1 VFLEGIV
8 FLQAK
13 YKNNHESNMAVWKII
28 ASSFSIKSLVRIA
41 IYTHLILLF
50 LLYSFPVKA
59 ELHMNAKWDY
69 SKNSSDVGSGT
80 VNQSYSTSVSHK
92 AALTDLIDV
101 GGALRYSKH
110 YTEYNDRDLF
120 SSSLNLNNEN
130 DLYYF
135 GLLGTYSSI
144 NSDNSDNYSWNW
156 GSRLDSRWTE
166 RIWPTLSFNY
176 FEKGGSGDSLTQ
188 DAGFRTNWRYFNWL
202 STNYSASWY
211 KRSETGFSED
221 ETLQQNA
228 DLRVSESFWDDR
240 ASFTL
245 GQSYQLIEVD
255 RSNRVTETGFAF
267 IPVNVSQAWSE
278 ETADPLPQPPTNS
291 LTNPAHYL
299 LTDADVPPTILTI
312 DPANPLPLMKLILFT
327 GSRDVDVLD
336 LYTANDIS
344 SFFPNVKWQV
354 YQSLTGIDNWTLI
367 PDITGYTVDYD
378 LDEQRIRIDFAT
390 SVNNEYILLV
400 IDPTS
405 LSIPLGEVI
414 DLEAIEVFRKEFGPI
429 GSIITESTEDTI
441 KTSRFGMR
449 VRPFDTVQVS
459 YNVTYTQREENNRNE
474 RKNLSNNASL
484 SWSPS
489 NYFRTRFSVTDSR
502 QDIEDKEESISRS
515 YNLSVSSQPLEA
527 LLVNSGI
534 SRSEHYIDSTL
545 TRATNTYTIQTAAEL
560 YRDLQANFRLSYNN
574 PQEGGGSDS
583 IWSNLSMTARL
594 TPTFLLYWTT
604 SYNQNLD
611 TNTYFADSRFTV
623 NWRISQVMYM
633 NVVQET
639 RFGSDEDTKAGFG
652 VNMGVS
658 PNWKNRITLGYTID
672 DFFIEETR
680 QVVSGKWFWI
690 ISRVFN
696 STVTG
701 LYQFAE
707 EDSWSIHLTL
717 TARLSSAL

>member
-1 VFLEGIV
+1 
-8 FLQAK
+8 
-13 YKNNHESNMAVWKII
+13 
-28 ASSFSIKSLVRIA
+28 
-41 IYTHLILLF
+41 
-50 LLYSFPVKA
+50 
-59 ELHMNAKWDY
+59 
-69 SKNSSDVGSGT
+69 
-80 VNQSYSTSVSHK
+80 
-92 AALTDLIDV
+92 
-101 GGALRYSKH
+101 
-110 YTEYNDRDLF
+110 
-120 SSSLNLNNEN
+120 
-130 DLYYF
+130 
-135 GLLGTYSSI
+135 
-144 NSDNSDNYSWNW
+144 
-156 GSRLDSRWTE
+156 
-166 RIWPTLSFNY
+166 
-176 FEKGGSGDSLTQ
+176 
-188 DAGFRTNWRYFNWL
+188 
-202 STNYSASWY
+202 
-211 KRSETGFSED
+211 
-221 ETLQQNA
+221 
-228 DLRVSESFWDDR
+228 
-240 ASFTL
+240 
-245 GQSYQLIEVD
+245 
-255 RSNRVTETGFAF
+255 
-267 IPVNVSQAWSE
+267 
-278 ETADPLPQPPTNS
+278 
-291 LTNPAHYL
+291 
-299 LTDADVPPTILTI
+299 
-312 DPANPLPLMKLILFT
+312 
-327 GSRDVDVLD
+327 
-336 LYTANDIS
+336 
-344 SFFPNVKWQV
+344 
-354 YQSLTGIDNWTLI
+354 
-367 PDITGYTVDYD
+367 
-378 LDEQRIRIDFAT
+378 
-390 SVNNEYILLV
+390 
-400 IDPTS
+400 
-405 LSIPLGEVI
+405 
-414 DLEAIEVFRKEFGPI
+414 
-429 GSIITESTEDTI
+429 
-441 KTSRFGMR
+441 MR